1 MMKLNLLS
9 FQLFVKERAV
19 KLQVDIVCDGD
30 YGTCSVK
37 LNRLD
42 WYTLTSWRWR
52 ESKSCVFVLSETR
65 KTCYPT

>member
-9 FQLFVKERAV
+9 FQLFVKEQAV
-19 KLQVDIVCDGD
+19 KLQVDIICDGD

-42 WYTLTSWRWR
+42 WYTLTSECIPARLKER
-52 ESKSCVFVLSETR
+52 IQELCICSQ
-65 KTCYPT
+65 